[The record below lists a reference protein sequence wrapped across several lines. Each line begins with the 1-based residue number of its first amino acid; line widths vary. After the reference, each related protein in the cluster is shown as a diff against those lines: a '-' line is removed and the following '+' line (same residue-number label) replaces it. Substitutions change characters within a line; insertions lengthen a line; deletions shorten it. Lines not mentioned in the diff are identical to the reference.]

1 MKLLRFLHEYFM
13 QQGKIFFHK
22 QRICGEDSF
31 SCIVINEHDVGGAA
45 KNLLIEPVSFF
56 KGVEVP
62 MPVYGVVECG
72 IDAFLPGCYKDCVEA
87 EAFGESC
94 RYDVADDQGIGS

>member
-1 MKLLRFLHEYFM
+1 
-13 QQGKIFFHK
+13 
-22 QRICGEDSF
+22 
-31 SCIVINEHDVGGAA
+31 
-45 KNLLIEPVSFF
+45 
-56 KGVEVP
+56 